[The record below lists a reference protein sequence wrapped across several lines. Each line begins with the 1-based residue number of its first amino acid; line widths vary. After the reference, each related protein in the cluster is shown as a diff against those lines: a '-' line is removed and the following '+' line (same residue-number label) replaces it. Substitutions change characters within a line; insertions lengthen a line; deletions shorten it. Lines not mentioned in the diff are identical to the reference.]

1 MKIGISTASLFPNYY
16 TEDALA
22 FFDKN
27 GVEISE
33 VFFESFCEYN
43 PNFGNILNQ
52 KKGKTNVHS
61 IHTLTTQFEPQLFSM
76 NKRAQDDSFKILD
89 GVLDAGNS
97 VGASYYTFHGPAR
110 LKKLPLVINYDRYSE
125 IIQKI
130 INRAKERNIVL
141 AHENVHW
148 GYYNF
153 IGFFNEI
160 RKRTNGLKA
169 TLDTKQARLSGFDYR
184 DYLNEMNSD
193 IVTVHL
199 SDVDDNGKMCL
210 PLFGTFD
217 FCELF
222 LRLKDVGFNGTALIE
237 AYASDYSNIEQLL
250 ESYNRLKELA
260 YKVF

>member
-16 TEDALA
+16 TEDALT

-27 GVEISE
+27 DVFVSE

-43 PNFGNILNQ
+43 AKFGEQLNQ
-52 KKGKTNVHS
+52 IKGAVEVHS
-61 IHTLTTQFEPQLFSM
+61 IHTLTTQFEPQLFST
-76 NKRAQDDSFKILD
+76 NKRAQNDSFDILE
-89 GVLDAGNS
+89 GVLDAGKS
-97 VGASYYTFHGPAR
+97 VGAKNYTFHGPAR
-110 LKKLPLVINYDRYSE
+110 LKKLPLVINYERYSE
-125 IIQKI
+125 ILQKI
-130 INRAKERNIVL
+130 IDRANEKGITI

-153 IGFFNEI
+153 IGFFDEV
-160 RKRTNGLKA
+160 RKRTCGLKA
-169 TLDTKQARLSGFDYR
+169 TLDIKQARLSGYDYR
-184 DYLNEMNSD
+184 DYLKEMNND

-199 SDVDDNGKMCL
+199 SDIDENGKMCL

-217 FCELF
+217 FNELF

-237 AYASDYSNIEQLL
+237 AYASDYSSEEQLL

-260 YKVF
+260 YKIF

>member
-16 TEDALA
+16 TEDALT

-27 GVEISE
+27 NIKVSE

-43 PNFGNILNQ
+43 DKFGGQLNEI
-52 KKGKTNVHS
+52 KGNVEVHS

-76 NKRAQDDSFKILD
+76 NKRAQNDSFEILN
-89 GVLDAGNS
+89 GVLNAGKA
-97 VGASYYTFHGPAR
+97 VGAKYYTFHGPAR
-110 LKKLPLVINYDRYSE
+110 LKKLPLIINYDRYSE
-125 IIQKI
+125 TLQKI
-130 INRAKERNIVL
+130 INQAKERDISI

-160 RKRTNGLKA
+160 RKRTCGLKA
-169 TLDTKQARLSGFDYR
+169 TLDIKQARLSGVDYR
-184 DYLNEMNSD
+184 EYLNEMGED

-199 SDVDDNGKMCL
+199 SDIDENGKMCL

-217 FCELF
+217 FIELF
-222 LRLKDVGFNGTALIE
+222 NRLKDVGFNGTAMIE
-237 AYASDYSNIEQLL
+237 AYASDYSNENELL
-250 ESYNRLKELA
+250 ESYNRLNELV
-260 YKVF
+260 YKIF